1 MRIARRIP
9 EEDGSGEG
17 GGGSASNPRTK
28 MKIAVVGGGLAG
40 LTAARALVAAGVDA
54 HVFEASARPGG
65 VIETSRVDGFV
76 REHAA
81 SSFLGGPSR
90 GALALC
96 KQLGVEVE
104 PASPRAKRRFI
115 YLDGKLRALPRSP
128 IELAR
133 SDLLTWRG
141 KLDLLREPFR
151 PARDPDADGD
161 ESMHAFAARRLGA
174 EAARAIVAP
183 FVTGVFAADAH
194 DISFE
199 AGFPRLAAL
208 ESHGGLVRGLLRQT
222 ARGLLAKAVGRRT
235 RRTRPGLWAPRGGLN
250 TLIDALAADLG
261 ARVHTQTKVSRVEP
275 RDGGVVL
282 SIASAAERW
291 DGAVIAIP
299 AEDAVS
305 IIEQPALAT
314 RLRAFHRA
322 PTAVVYLGFPAA
334 ALGREHDGFGFLV
347 ALGENV
353 RVLGVVFES
362 IVWPDRAPADHVLL
376 RCIFGGGRDPEAATL
391 PDAALFE
398 HATRDVKTVLGITA
412 APVHQ
417 SVVRCTRGVAQ
428 YAVGHREVVRA
439 AVTAART
446 HKLVLAGADYRGPGV
461 NDLVADADLIVDEV
475 RAW

>member
-1 MRIARRIP
+1 MR
-9 EEDGSGEG
+9 
-17 GGGSASNPRTK
+17 
-28 MKIAVVGGGLAG
+28 IAVVGGGLAG
-40 LTAARALVAAGVDA
+40 LTAGRALVAAGVDVE
-54 HVFEASARPGG
+54 VFEASARPGG

-96 KQLGVEVE
+96 KQLGVAVE
-104 PASPRAKRRFI
+104 QASPRAKRRWIF
-115 YLDGKLRALPRSP
+115 LDGKLRALPRSP
-128 IELAR
+128 LELVR

-151 PARDPDADGD
+151 AVRDPDSDGD

-194 DISFE
+194 DISLE

-208 ESHGGLVRGLLRQT
+208 ESHGGLARGMARQA
-222 ARGLLAKAVGRRT
+222 ARGLLAKAIGRRT
-235 RRTRPGLWAPRGGLN
+235 RRTRPGLWAPTGGLG
-250 TLIDALAADLG
+250 TLIDALAAELG
-261 ARVHTQTKVSRVEP
+261 PRVRTGAKVTQIAP
-275 RDGGVVL
+275 AAGGVDLHVAG
-282 SIASAAERW
+282 ASERW

-305 IIEQPALAT
+305 IVAQPELAT
-314 RLRAFHRA
+314 RLRVFHRA
-322 PTAVVYLGFPAA
+322 PTAIVYLGYPTA
-334 ALGREHDGFGFLV
+334 ALPRGHDGFGFLV
-347 ALGENV
+347 ALGEDV

-391 PDAALFE
+391 DDAALVG
-398 HATRDVKTVLGITA
+398 HATRDVAKVLGVRGE
-412 APVHQ
+412 PVHA
-417 SVVRCTRGVAQ
+417 SIVRSPRGVAQ
-428 YAVGHREVVRA
+428 YPVGHRELVRG

-461 NDLVADADLIVDEV
+461 NDLIADADLIVDEV